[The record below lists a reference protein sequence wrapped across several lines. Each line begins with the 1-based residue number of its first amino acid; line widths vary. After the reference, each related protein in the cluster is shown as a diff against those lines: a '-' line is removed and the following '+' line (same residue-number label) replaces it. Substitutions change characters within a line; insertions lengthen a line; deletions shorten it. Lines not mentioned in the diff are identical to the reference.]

1 LRIYRDF
8 CDFQDGGCNKLRNKG
23 KNFEIVFISS
33 DRSETSFTEYYASM
47 PGWFAL
53 PYKDKRCIPLTR
65 LFGVEGVPTLVLVDE
80 ENKVISSNAR
90 FVVASDIEG
99 KDFPWRPK
107 LVAELTEESCVVL
120 HEAAAVI
127 YFTDGD
133 AELIEKGKALLEDV
147 AYTYAAKRA
156 ESMDT
161 IDEMPE
167 IRFYYEGIQSEEIAD
182 TLRSFSQL
190 GSHKPLD

>member
-1 LRIYRDF
+1 
-8 CDFQDGGCNKLRNKG
+8 
-23 KNFEIVFISS
+23 
-33 DRSETSFTEYYASM
+33 M

-167 IRFYYEGIQSEEIAD
+167 IRFYYEGIQV
-182 TLRSFSQL
+182 
-190 GSHKPLD
+190 